1 MRTTI
6 RLSVFAATVS
16 LIAVLVA
23 PVRADNDA
31 AKGASASAAV
41 PASAGP
47 AGPGPAEED
56 LLGTWTGT
64 ILPQGSADALDGGI
78 ISISRGIA
86 GFAVTV
92 GPNARVRF
100 SSKRVARTEQG
111 LSFEVWLPGDETRL
125 LVYELNVDGPSMT
138 GNVTFVRHGVTE
150 PASVAFV
157 RQ

>member
-6 RLSVFAATVS
+6 RLSVFAAIVS
-16 LIAVLVA
+16 LITVFVA
-23 PVRADNDA
+23 PVRAGIDA
-31 AKGASASAAV
+31 ADGASAAV
-41 PASAGP
+41 LPSAG
-47 AGPGPAEED
+47 AGPAEED
-56 LLGTWTGT
+56 LLGNWTGT
-64 ILPQGSADALDGGI
+64 ILPQGAADALDGGI
-78 ISISRGIA
+78 ISISRDIS

-100 SSKRVARTEQG
+100 PSKRVARTEQG
-111 LSFEVWLPGDETRL
+111 LRFEVWLPGDETRL

-138 GNVTFVRHGVTE
+138 GHVTFVRHGVTE